1 MKRLKQKLKSGRGM
15 SLTELL
21 CAVLILVLVSGGM
34 ATAVSLAARQYQQSM
49 RESEAQILCS
59 TLETI
64 LRNELA
70 YTTEIKLN
78 GDKVEQFQSQT
89 YAIKDSLS
97 SIVIDDPDEK
107 GYGRLLLGNDVK
119 NMDILGRGAY
129 PHGLLVKID
138 ENGFTYDNSTHCF
151 TVKLSVGCDGKDYAT
166 REFQVLNANLK
177 QVEPQS

>member
-1 MKRLKQKLKSGRGM
+1 M
-15 SLTELL
+15 SLTEML

-78 GDKVEQFQSQT
+78 GDKVKQFQSQT

-97 SIVIDDPDEK
+97 SIVIDDPDEH
-107 GYGRLLLGNDVK
+107 GYGRLLLGNDTK

-138 ENGFTYDNSTHCF
+138 EFTYDNLAHYF

-166 REFQVLNANLK
+166 RKFQVLNANQTSAEQL
-177 QVEPQS
+177 S

>member
-15 SLTELL
+15 SLTEML
-21 CAVLILVLVSGGM
+21 CAVLVLVLVSGGM

-70 YTTEIKLN
+70 YTTNIKLN
-78 GDKVEQFQSQT
+78 GKQVEQFQSQT

-97 SIVIDDPDEK
+97 SIVIDDPDES
-107 GYGRLLLGNDVK
+107 GYGRLLLGNDTK

-138 ENGFTYDNSTHCF
+138 EFTYDNSTHCF

-166 REFQVLNANLK
+166 REFQVLSANPK
-177 QVEPQS
+177 QVESQS

>member
-1 MKRLKQKLKSGRGM
+1 M
-15 SLTELL
+15 TELL

-34 ATAVSLAARQYQQSM
+34 ATAVSLAARQYQQSR

-70 YTTEIKLN
+70 YTTNIKLN
-78 GDKVEQFQSQT
+78 GKQVEQFQSQT

-107 GYGRLLLGNDVK
+107 GYGRLLLGNDTK

-138 ENGFTYDNSTHCF
+138 EFTYDNSTHCF

-166 REFQVLNANLK
+166 REFQVLSANPK
-177 QVEPQS
+177 QVESQS

>member
-1 MKRLKQKLKSGRGM
+1 M
-15 SLTELL
+15 TEML

-78 GDKVEQFQSQT
+78 GNQVEQFQSQT

-107 GYGRLLLGNDVK
+107 GYGRLLQGNDTK

-129 PHGLLVKID
+129 PHGLLVRID
-138 ENGFTYDNSTHCF
+138 EFTYDNSTHCF

-166 REFQVLNANLK
+166 REFQVLSANPK
-177 QVEPQS
+177 QVESQS

>member
-34 ATAVSLAARQYQQSM
+34 ATAVSLAAM

-70 YTTEIKLN
+70 YTTNIKLN
-78 GDKVEQFQSQT
+78 GKQVEQFQSQT

-107 GYGRLLLGNDVK
+107 GYGRLLLGNDTK

-138 ENGFTYDNSTHCF
+138 EFTYYNSTHCF
-151 TVKLSVGCDGKDYAT
+151 TVKLSVGCDGKAYAT
-166 REFQVLNANLK
+166 REFQVLSANPK
-177 QVEPQS
+177 QVESQS

>member
-1 MKRLKQKLKSGRGM
+1 M
-15 SLTELL
+15 TEML

-78 GDKVEQFQSQT
+78 GGEVKQFQSQT

-97 SIVIDDPDEK
+97 SIVIDDPDEN
-107 GYGRLLLGNDVK
+107 GYGRLLLGNDTK

-138 ENGFTYDNSTHCF
+138 EFTYYNSTHCF

-166 REFQVLNANLK
+166 RKFQVLSANPK
-177 QVEPQS
+177 QVESQS

>member
-1 MKRLKQKLKSGRGM
+1 M
-15 SLTELL
+15 TELL

-34 ATAVSLAARQYQQSM
+34 ATAVSLAARQYEQSM

-70 YTTEIKLN
+70 YTTNIKLN
-78 GDKVEQFQSQT
+78 GKQVEQFQSQT

-107 GYGRLLLGNDVK
+107 GYGRLLLGNDTK

-138 ENGFTYDNSTHCF
+138 EFTYDNSTHCF

-166 REFQVLNANLK
+166 REFQVLSANPK
-177 QVEPQS
+177 QVESQS

>member
-1 MKRLKQKLKSGRGM
+1 M
-15 SLTELL
+15 TEML

-78 GDKVEQFQSQT
+78 GNQVEQFQSQT

-107 GYGRLLLGNDVK
+107 GYGRLLLGNDTK

-129 PHGLLVKID
+129 PHGLLVRID
-138 ENGFTYDNSTHCF
+138 EFTYDNSTHCF

-166 REFQVLNANLK
+166 REFQVLSANPK
-177 QVEPQS
+177 QVESQS

>member
-1 MKRLKQKLKSGRGM
+1 
-15 SLTELL
+15 
-21 CAVLILVLVSGGM
+21 
-34 ATAVSLAARQYQQSM
+34 M

-70 YTTEIKLN
+70 YTTNIKLN
-78 GDKVEQFQSQT
+78 GKQVEQFQSQT

-107 GYGRLLLGNDVK
+107 GYGRLLLGNDTK

-138 ENGFTYDNSTHCF
+138 EFTYDNSTHCF

-166 REFQVLNANLK
+166 REFQVLSANPK
-177 QVEPQS
+177 QVESQS

>member
-1 MKRLKQKLKSGRGM
+1 M
-15 SLTELL
+15 TEML

-70 YTTEIKLN
+70 YATEIKLN
-78 GDKVEQFQSQT
+78 GNQVEQFQSQT

-107 GYGRLLLGNDVK
+107 GYGRLLLGNDTK

-129 PHGLLVKID
+129 PHGLLVRID
-138 ENGFTYDNSTHCF
+138 EFTYDNSTHCF

-166 REFQVLNANLK
+166 REFQVLSANPK
-177 QVEPQS
+177 QVESQS